1 MSNSHLLIITLPSLI
16 HRIGGEPCQHAK
28 SLAHSMHC
36 QLKRIRRSRHWQIT
50 GIPEDLHAF
59 QEVLQQE
66 PNPKFH
72 YLITKLQQG
81 LAQAS
86 PEPDSKAKQLAT
98 LIEQQPD
105 ITLSE
110 LMEKTK
116 CTLSEARIIRG
127 QVEASQF

>member
-1 MSNSHLLIITLPSLI
+1 
-16 HRIGGEPCQHAK
+16 
-28 SLAHSMHC
+28 MHC

-86 PEPDSKAKQLAT
+86 PEPDSK
-98 LIEQQPD
+98 P
-105 ITLSE
+105 SN
-110 LMEKTK
+110 
-116 CTLSEARIIRG
+116 
-127 QVEASQF
+127 